1 MSAREPGPGP
11 GPERT
16 PIDAYVDDAAKLYRR
31 ELELRLAS
39 FIDVA
44 VLAYRAHTHAL
55 LTQVAKVHS
64 QAFENEN
71 AVPRVFCACGHLR
84 DRHAYAT
91 HLTSDECCYV
101 LRCECHGFT
110 PVPSPSPSSSSGS
123 PDSKNPAGGSR
134 TISRKSKVR
143 RQKP

>member
-1 MSAREPGPGP
+1 MSAREP

-16 PIDAYVDDAAKLYRR
+16 PIDAYVDDTAKLYRR

-71 AVPRVFCACGHLR
+71 AMPRVFCTCGHLR

-91 HLTSDECCYV
+91 HLTSDECYV
-101 LRCECHGFT
+101 LRCECRGFT
-110 PVPSPSPSSSSGS
+110 PVPVPTPPSPSSPSGS

-143 RQKP
+143 GRKP